1 MYLAYLVLSFLLTAY
16 VARTLFRNGHVFL
29 DDALGDERLAGS
41 VNRLLVVGFWL
52 LNLGYVGLAIRV
64 SSDISTASSAVEN
77 LSIKLG
83 LVLLVLGTM
92 HFANLFV
99 LSRFRRRRSRPGRS
113 PARPRRP
120 DDRAADPVADRAL
133 RRPVRAVPNRP
144 ALARQETPARTP
156 GFPAGR
162 LPAGPGALSGAGP
175 RADRTRDHRRG
186 RHGGGVRR
194 RCRLA
199 DVLVG
204 AVRVPGDGDQPRP
217 ARAAP
222 AGAADGRRRCRG
234 TAQDPGRRLRS
245 SM

>member
-1 MYLAYLVLSFLLTAY
+1 MDPKLLMYLAYLVLSFLLTAY

-99 LSRFRRRRSRPGRS
+99 LSRFRRRRLLEEAPPPVSPTKMLPETSAPVPAAAG
-113 PARPRRP
+113 PARPVP
-120 DDRAADPVADRAL
+120 AAPVPA
-133 RRPVRAVPNRP
+133 RPVPGPP
-144 ALARQETPARTP
+144 AP
-156 GFPAGR
+156 
-162 LPAGPGALSGAGP
+162 P
-175 RADRTRDHRRG
+175 R
-186 RHGGGVRR
+186 
-194 RCRLA
+194 
-199 DVLVG
+199 
-204 AVRVPGDGDQPRP
+204 
-217 ARAAP
+217 
-222 AGAADGRRRCRG
+222 
-234 TAQDPGRRLRS
+234 
-245 SM
+245 